1 MKLFK
6 NLFHVTLFVND
17 IEKSLEFYN
26 KLGFELLFSM
36 SDKPGDKPWNYYLRI
51 AHYQFLELQTTAGVA
66 PAPHPSPEKVVRH
79 ADSSMWHYALQTEN
93 LGSTVRSLTDA
104 GITVW
109 KDPEKSGIITD
120 ISTIEPSAD
129 GCLVA
134 WLIDPDENPIEIMEQ
149 VGETLQRKY
158 DYQD

>member
-17 IEKSLEFYN
+17 IDISLEFYN
-26 KLGFELLFSM
+26 KLGFELLFAM
-36 SDKPGDKPWNYYLRI
+36 SDKPGEKPWNYYLRI
-51 AHYQFLELQTTAGVA
+51 AHDQFLELQTTAGAA
-66 PAPHPSPEKVVRH
+66 PAPHPSPERVVRH

-93 LGSTVRSLTDA
+93 LGYTINNLIEA

-109 KDPEKSGIITD
+109 KDPEKSAIISD
-120 ISTIEPSAD
+120 ISSIGLSAD

-134 WLIDPDENPIEIMEQ
+134 WLIDPDGNPIEIMEQ